1 MTIQKTKYEYQ
12 DATITVKLAAENHE
26 DEWAN
31 DGDLRAAINDVVRCA
46 SNWKTFNLEIKT
58 NEYTE

>member
-12 DATITVKLAAENHE
+12 DAPLSVMFSAENDE

-31 DGDLRAAINDVVRCA
+31 DADLRNAINAVIKCA
-46 SNWKTFNLEIKT
+46 SNWKTFD
-58 NEYTE
+58 Y